1 MMASAVQIKKDSLSS
16 YDLKPRGNNFRSSS
30 QTGIRADDNT
40 RAKSQLDVVASL
52 KGLTGGADNVQLRN
66 SNQQLNFFT
75 DKRSSNKPSQS
86 LFKVDNPLLQD
97 RQV

>member
-40 RAKSQLDVVASL
+40 RAKSQLDFAAGL
-52 KGLTGGADNVQLRN
+52 KGLGLTGGADNVQLRN
-66 SNQQLNFFT
+66 SN
-75 DKRSSNKPSQS
+75 
-86 LFKVDNPLLQD
+86 
-97 RQV
+97 